1 MDAASAGYADD
12 KRVPARLRPQI
23 EKPRTR
29 LASFRL
35 SAGLTQE
42 EMAWAT
48 GMAPAS
54 YIRLERGLRRNPP
67 IGWLVNSAIVL
78 NCDIDDLIEDE
89 MLEWHWRGGRHE
101 PPPPEWREREEA
113 LERAERWRAYEQDR
127 PRSP

>member
-1 MDAASAGYADD
+1 
-12 KRVPARLRPQI
+12 VPARLRPQI

-48 GMAPAS
+48 GLASAS
-54 YIRLERGLRRNPP
+54 YIRLERGLRPNPP
-67 IGWLVNSAIVL
+67 IGWLANSAIVL
-78 NCDIDDLIEDE
+78 GCDLEDLMEDE
-89 MLEWHWRGGRHE
+89 MHEWHWLGQRHE

-113 LERAERWRAYEQDR
+113 LERAQRWRAFEQGR
-127 PRSP
+127 PSSS